1 MQYMHGLCYITEL
14 QRVKL
19 FFKTLLENIIFLE
32 QKDTYITRITSWY
45 MCLYVPN

>member
-19 FFKTLLENIIFLE
+19 FFETLLEYHSL
-32 QKDTYITRITSWY
+32 
-45 MCLYVPN
+45 